1 LSVPNKHKDNNEND
15 EVTIYD
21 KDNKGCSDDV
31 AKIQL
36 QIIVITHLIRT
47 AIMINSHDNI
57 ATSSIMMI
65 N

>member
-1 LSVPNKHKDNNEND
+1 MQKL
-15 EVTIYD
+15 IYD